1 MGNAPLEPTHSG
13 IFPLCQLPSGAS
25 AARFV
30 PVSSLPEILAW
41 LSWDGSSLNPE
52 RRRCWKMPNSWF
64 KQDWLKQ
71 SWFKQNW
78 PKQGW
83 VKQSWIAHR
92 QSAIVRYGGAA
103 VAVWVALSLST
114 FAPLLGRHP
123 FALCLAAVLFTAR
136 FAGFGPAIFS
146 SLLSA
151 ACLDLFVFHFSAFGL
166 MQSDG
171 LERLAVFLAVSTF
184 AGSMAR
190 QRTLA
195 ETRADRS
202 TREMAA
208 IVECS
213 SDAIFS
219 YDPEGII
226 TSWNRTAERLFGYT
240 AEEAVGMQ
248 ADRLTAPERQ
258 EEFERNR
265 QVFRDGGN
273 VNPYQTERLRKDGT
287 RLPVLLSVS
296 SLRDARGR
304 VLGASAIAR
313 DISAEKQSEEAIRRS
328 EKLATAGRLAASI
341 AHEINNPLEA
351 VVNLLYLAR
360 EDSANAA
367 QYLTMAEQEVGRV
380 AQLAQQTLGFVRDAN
395 STGPINTPV
404 VLEEVLQ
411 LYSRKIEARQIR
423 VIRRFRRVG
432 KVNGYAGE
440 VRQLFAN
447 LIVNAVEAMGTQG
460 SLYVRIS
467 PGRDWHGEREGVH
480 ITVADNGSGIPSAD
494 LKRIFEPFYTT
505 KKDTGTGL
513 GLWVSSGI
521 VSKHG
526 GSIRV
531 RSRVNGPVRGTV
543 FSIFLPYQGEVSKA
557 A

>member
-1 MGNAPLEPTHSG
+1 
-13 IFPLCQLPSGAS
+13 
-25 AARFV
+25 
-30 PVSSLPEILAW
+30 
-41 LSWDGSSLNPE
+41 
-52 RRRCWKMPNSWF
+52 MPNSWF

-103 VAVWVALSLST
+103 IAVWVALSLST
-114 FAPLLGRHP
+114 FAPLLGRHA

-136 FAGFGPAIFS
+136 FVGFGPAIFS

-166 MQSDG
+166 MQSEG
-171 LERLAVFLAVSTF
+171 LERLAVFLAISTF

-213 SDAIFS
+213 GDAIFS

-240 AEEAVGMQ
+240 AEEAVGMP
-248 ADRLTAPERQ
+248 AERLTAPERQ
-258 EEFERNR
+258 EEFVRNR

-296 SLRDARGR
+296 SLCDARGR

-367 QYLTMAEQEVGRV
+367 QYLTMAEQEVGRI

-395 STGPINTPV
+395 STGPINTAV

-423 VIRRFRRVG
+423 VIRRFRSVG
-432 KVNGYAGE
+432 KVHGYAGE

-447 LIVNAVEAMGTQG
+447 LIVNAVEAMGQQG
-460 SLYVRIS
+460 SLYVRIA
-467 PGRDWHGEREGVH
+467 PGRDGHGEREGVH

-521 VSKHG
+521 VGKHG

-543 FSIFLPYQGEVSKA
+543 FYIFLPYQGEVSKA